1 MKQQFKEDCIFSVL
15 DSKPIDLD
23 TNHVMKNARN
33 EDSDS
38 SFENIDSV
46 QQSPKN
52 NMWNDDESLAAL
64 QNRGRS
70 LKKYGNESLFNDTG
84 KQ

>member
-1 MKQQFKEDCIFSVL
+1 
-15 DSKPIDLD
+15 
-23 TNHVMKNARN
+23 MKNARN

-46 QQSPKN
+46 QQSPVK
-52 NMWNDDESLAAL
+52 NMWNNDDSLTAL
-64 QNRGRS
+64 QNRGKS
-70 LKKYGNESLFNDTG
+70 FKKYGNDSLFNDTG